1 MALYSEQELFS
12 TLSAQRSMVL
22 RYTLQSAMGWTRKTG
37 SMTALDDI
45 TQEWSTRLAAELS
58 GESDNVRQSV
68 LIWLLGSNPERFNDA
83 EPTKQKVLTQALEY
97 RYQILRQRYWQV
109 GPDRAY
115 KNLIKRLSSLFLVR
129 SKVRTWIALSRDRR
143 RTVTDVLQEV
153 IQEMLQSD
161 RYLKE
166 QVKWIGECSPRPQLR
181 NLLMLATVEE
191 YCLRPIR
198 NQPLLVY
205 RFVNYLRRSQRGG
218 MTNIPAGEMIR
229 LISEEIGTDEPDA
242 SMSLLDV
249 EAVSQYE
256 MVIDVE
262 EAQALRDQV
271 KASFADYLQEALD
284 TTAVAWLDLHLQGF
298 SQDVIAQRLNLS
310 TKEAYRLREKIR
322 YHAIR
327 VFTLKEQPDLVL
339 GWLKTSLKE
348 HNLGLIPEQWETFQA
363 SCNPLQKKILA
374 SLKAGQSFEEIAQAT
389 NLKAKQITGEWAQI
403 YLDAQSIRQDTSS
416 S

>member
-1 MALYSEQELFS
+1 
-12 TLSAQRSMVL
+12 
-22 RYTLQSAMGWTRKTG
+22 
-37 SMTALDDI
+37 MTVVDDI
-45 TQEWSTRLAAELS
+45 TQTWSARLAKDLAD
-58 GESDNVRQSV
+58 ESENSRQSI
-68 LIWLLGSNPERFNDA
+68 LAWLLGPNPERFEAAD
-83 EPTKQKVLTQALEY
+83 PDKQKVLAQALEY

-109 GPDRAY
+109 SPDRAY
-115 KNLIKRLSSLFLVR
+115 KHLIKRLSSLFLVR

-153 IQEMLQSD
+153 IQEMLRSD

-166 QVKWIGECSPRPQLR
+166 QVQWIGECSPRSQIR

-218 MTNIPAGEMIR
+218 MTNIPSGEMIR
-229 LISEEIGTDEPDA
+229 LISEEIGTDQPDS

-249 EAVSQYE
+249 EAVSKYE
-256 MVIDVE
+256 IQAAAE
-262 EAQALRDQV
+262 EAQTMREQV
-271 KASFADYLQEALD
+271 KQSFVDYLYDALD
-284 TTAVAWLDLHLQGF
+284 KTAVDWLELHLQGF
-298 SQDVIAQRLNLS
+298 SQDDIAQRLNLS

-348 HNLGLIPEQWETFQA
+348 HNLGLIPEQWESFQ
-363 SCNPLQKKILA
+363 SSRSPLQRRILNE
-374 SLKAGQSFEEIAQAT
+374 LKAGKNFDDIARET
-389 NLKAKQITGEWAQI
+389 NLKVKQVTGEWAQI
-403 YLDAQSIRQDTSS
+403 YLDAQSLRQANNA
-416 S
+416 

>member
-1 MALYSEQELFS
+1 
-12 TLSAQRSMVL
+12 
-22 RYTLQSAMGWTRKTG
+22 
-37 SMTALDDI
+37 MTAVDDI
-45 TQEWSTRLAAELS
+45 TQEWSTRLATELAD
-58 GESDNVRQSV
+58 ESENSRQSI
-68 LIWLLGSNPERFNDA
+68 LTWLLGSNPERFNEADPA
-83 EPTKQKVLTQALEY
+83 KLKVLKQALEY

-109 GPDRAY
+109 SPDRAY
-115 KNLIKRLSSLFLVR
+115 KHLIKRLSSLFLVR

-161 RYLKE
+161 RYLKA
-166 QVKWIGECSPRPQLR
+166 QVKWIGECSPRSQIR

-218 MTNIPAGEMIR
+218 MTNIPSGEMIR
-229 LISEEIGTDEPDA
+229 LISEEIGTDEPDS

-249 EAVSQYE
+249 EAVSQHE
-256 MVIDVE
+256 MQADAE
-262 EAQALRDQV
+262 EAQAMREQV
-271 KASFADYLQEALD
+271 KARFIEYLQDALD
-284 TTAVAWLDLHLQGF
+284 DTAVAWLELHLQGF
-298 SQDVIAQRLNLS
+298 SQEVIAQRLSLS

-348 HNLGLIPEQWETFQA
+348 HNLGLIPEQWEEFQ
-363 SCNPLQKKILA
+363 SSRNPLQRKILVG
-374 SLKAGQSFEEIAQAT
+374 LKAGQSFDDIARDT
-389 NLKAKQITGEWAQI
+389 NLKVKQITGEWAQI
-403 YLDAQSIRQDTSS
+403 YLDAQSLRQEAQSS
-416 S
+416 

>member
-1 MALYSEQELFS
+1 
-12 TLSAQRSMVL
+12 
-22 RYTLQSAMGWTRKTG
+22 
-37 SMTALDDI
+37 MTAVDDI
-45 TQEWSTRLAAELS
+45 TQAWSTRLAKDLAD
-58 GESDNVRQSV
+58 ESENSRQSI
-68 LIWLLGSNPERFNDA
+68 LTWLLGPNPERFEAADPA
-83 EPTKQKVLTQALEY
+83 KQKVLAQALEY

-109 GPDRAY
+109 SPDRAY
-115 KNLIKRLSSLFLVR
+115 KHLIKRLSSLFLVR

-153 IQEMLQSD
+153 IQEMLRSD

-166 QVKWIGECSPRPQLR
+166 QVQWISECSQRSQVR

-218 MTNIPAGEMIR
+218 MTNIPSGEMIR
-229 LISEEIGTDEPDA
+229 LISEEIGTDEPDS

-249 EAVSQYE
+249 EAVTQYE
-256 MVIDVE
+256 LQTRAE
-262 EAQALRDQV
+262 EAQTMREQV
-271 KASFADYLQEALD
+271 KQSFVDYLQDALD
-284 TTAVAWLDLHLQGF
+284 ATAVDWLELHLQGF
-298 SQDVIAQRLNLS
+298 SQDDIAQQLHLS

-339 GWLKTSLKE
+339 GWLKTSLQE
-348 HNLGLIPEQWETFQA
+348 HNLGLIPEQWESFQ
-363 SCNPLQKKILA
+363 SSRSPLQRKILHE
-374 SLKAGQSFEEIAQAT
+374 LKSGKSFDDIARET
-389 NLKAKQITGEWAQI
+389 NLKVKQITGEWAQI
-403 YLDAQSIRQDTSS
+403 YLDAQSLRQANGS
-416 S
+416 

>member
-1 MALYSEQELFS
+1 
-12 TLSAQRSMVL
+12 
-22 RYTLQSAMGWTRKTG
+22 
-37 SMTALDDI
+37 MTALDDI
-45 TQEWSTRLAAELS
+45 TQEWSTRLAKELP
-58 GESDNVRQSV
+58 GESDNSRQSI
-68 LIWLLGSNPERFNDA
+68 LIWLLGSNPERFDEA
-83 EPTKQKVLTQALEY
+83 EPAKQKVLTQALEY
-97 RYQILRQRYWQV
+97 RYQILRQRYWQI

-166 QVKWIGECSPRPQLR
+166 QVQWIGECSPRSQIR
-181 NLLMLATVEE
+181 NVLMLATVEE

-229 LISEEIGTDEPDA
+229 LISEEIGTDEPDS

-249 EAVSQYE
+249 EAVAKHDMQ
-256 MVIDVE
+256 VDAE
-262 EAQALRDQV
+262 EAQVVREQV
-271 KASFADYLQEALD
+271 KTSFAGYLEEALGD
-284 TTAVAWLDLHLQGF
+284 TAVAWLELHLQGF
-298 SQDVIAQRLNLS
+298 SQDVIAQRLDLS

-348 HNLGLIPEQWETFQA
+348 HNLGLVPERWEEFQT
-363 SCNPLQKKILA
+363 SCSPLQQKILV
-374 SLKAGQSFEEIAQAT
+374 SLKAGQSFDDIAHST
-389 NLKAKQITGEWAQI
+389 NLKVKQITGEWAQI
-403 YLDAQSIRQDTSS
+403 YMEAQSLRQEANSS
-416 S
+416 

>member
-1 MALYSEQELFS
+1 
-12 TLSAQRSMVL
+12 
-22 RYTLQSAMGWTRKTG
+22 
-37 SMTALDDI
+37 MTALDDI
-45 TQEWSTRLAAELS
+45 TQEWSTRLATELP
-58 GESDNVRQSV
+58 GESDNSRQSILV
-68 LIWLLGSNPERFNDA
+68 WLLGSNPERFNEA
-83 EPTKQKVLTQALEY
+83 EPTKHKVLVQALEY

-161 RYLKE
+161 RYLKK
-166 QVKWIGECSPRPQLR
+166 QVRWIGECSPRSQIR

-229 LISEEIGTDEPDA
+229 LISEEIGTDEPDS

-249 EAVSQYE
+249 EAVAKHE
-256 MVIDVE
+256 MQVDAAEAQVVREQVKTSFASYLE
-262 EAQALRDQV
+262 EALGD
-271 KASFADYLQEALD
+271 
-284 TTAVAWLDLHLQGF
+284 TAVAWLELHLQGF
-298 SQDVIAQRLNLS
+298 SQDVIAQRLDLS

-348 HNLGLIPEQWETFQA
+348 HNLGLVPEQWEAFQA
-363 SCNPLQKKILA
+363 NCNPLQKKILV
-374 SLKAGQSFEEIAQAT
+374 SLKAGQSFDDIAQST
-389 NLKAKQITGEWAQI
+389 NLKVKQITGEWAQI
-403 YLDAQSIRQDTSS
+403 YMEAQNLRQEANSS
-416 S
+416 

>member
-1 MALYSEQELFS
+1 
-12 TLSAQRSMVL
+12 
-22 RYTLQSAMGWTRKTG
+22 
-37 SMTALDDI
+37 MTALDDI
-45 TQEWSTRLAAELS
+45 TQQWSTRLATELAD
-58 GESDNVRQSV
+58 ESDNSRHSI
-68 LIWLLGSNPERFNDA
+68 LEWLLGSDPERFNEADPA
-83 EPTKQKVLTQALEY
+83 KLQILVQALEY

-161 RYLKE
+161 RYLKS
-166 QVKWIGECSPRPQLR
+166 QVQWIGQCSSRPQIR

-218 MTNIPAGEMIR
+218 MTNIPSGEMIR
-229 LISEEIGTDEPDA
+229 LISEEVGTDEPDS

-249 EAVSQYE
+249 EAVAKYE
-256 MVIDVE
+256 MQTDA
-262 EAQALRDQV
+262 EAAQVAREQV
-271 KASFADYLQEALD
+271 KTSFAAYLQDSLD
-284 TTAVAWLDLHLQGF
+284 ETAVAWLELHLQGF
-298 SQDVIAQRLNLS
+298 SQEAIAQRLNLS

-339 GWLKTSLKE
+339 GWLKTSLKD
-348 HNLGLIPEQWETFQA
+348 HNLGLIPEQWEAFQ
-363 SCNPLQKKILA
+363 SSRSPIQRRILND
-374 SLKAGQSFEEIAQAT
+374 LKAGRSFDDIAKET
-389 NLKAKQITGEWAQI
+389 NLKPKQITGEWAQI
-403 YLDAQSIRQDTSS
+403 YLDAQSLRQEASS

>member
-1 MALYSEQELFS
+1 
-12 TLSAQRSMVL
+12 
-22 RYTLQSAMGWTRKTG
+22 
-37 SMTALDDI
+37 MTAVDDI
-45 TQEWSTRLAAELS
+45 TQRWSTKLATELAE
-58 GESDNVRQSV
+58 ESDNSRQSILV
-68 LIWLLGSNPERFNDA
+68 WLLGPNPERFDEAVDA
-83 EPTKQKVLTQALEY
+83 TKQKVLAQALEY
-97 RYQILRQRYWQV
+97 RYQILRQRYWNI

-115 KNLIKRLSSLFLVR
+115 RNLIKRLSSLFLVR

-166 QVKWIGECSPRPQLR
+166 QVRWIGECSPRSQVR
-181 NLLMLATVEE
+181 NLLMLATIEE

-218 MTNIPAGEMIR
+218 MTNIPSGEMIR
-229 LISEEIGTDEPDA
+229 LISEEIGTDDPDS

-249 EAVSQYE
+249 EAVSKYE
-256 MVIDVE
+256 SQTQAE
-262 EAQALRDQV
+262 EVQAMREQV
-271 KASFADYLQEALD
+271 KTGFATYLHDTLD
-284 TTAVAWLDLHLQGF
+284 ATAVQWLELHLQGF
-298 SQDVIAQRLNLS
+298 TQEMISQRLDLS

-339 GWLKTSLKE
+339 GWLQTSLKE
-348 HNLGLIPEQWETFQA
+348 HNLGLIPEQWEEFQA
-363 SCNPLQKKILA
+363 ACNPLQRKILQ
-374 SLKAGQSFEEIAQAT
+374 SLKAGQTFDEIAQST
-389 NLKAKQITGEWAQI
+389 NLKPKQVTGEWAQL
-403 YLDAQSIRQDTSS
+403 YLDAQNLRQEASGS
-416 S
+416 

>member
-1 MALYSEQELFS
+1 
-12 TLSAQRSMVL
+12 
-22 RYTLQSAMGWTRKTG
+22 MGWTRNTD
-37 SMTALDDI
+37 SMTAVDDI
-45 TQEWSTRLAAELS
+45 THEWSSRLAKDLP
-58 GESDNVRQSV
+58 GESENSRKSI
-68 LIWLLGSNPERFNDA
+68 LTWLMGPDPERFNEADQD
-83 EPTKQKVLTQALEY
+83 KQKILGQALEY
-97 RYQILRQRYWQV
+97 RYQILLQRYWQV

-166 QVKWIGECSPRPQLR
+166 QVAWIAECSPRSQIR

-218 MTNIPAGEMIR
+218 MTNIPSGEMIR
-229 LISEEIGTDEPDA
+229 LISEEIGTDEPDS

-256 MVIDVE
+256 MQADA
-262 EAQALRDQV
+262 EAAQTMREQV
-271 KASFADYLQEALD
+271 KESFSNYLQETLNG
-284 TTAVAWLDLHLQGF
+284 TAVEWLDLHLQGF
-298 SQDVIAQRLNLS
+298 TQDAISQQLDLS

-348 HNLGLIPEQWETFQA
+348 HNLGLTPEQWGTFEA
-363 SCNPLQKKILA
+363 NRTPLQLKILQG
-374 SLKAGQSFEEIAQAT
+374 LKAGQSFDEIAQT
-389 NLKAKQITGEWAQI
+389 VKLKVKQVNGEWAQV
-403 YLDAQSIRQDTSS
+403 YLDAQNLRQETDNG
-416 S
+416 

>member
-1 MALYSEQELFS
+1 
-12 TLSAQRSMVL
+12 
-22 RYTLQSAMGWTRKTG
+22 
-37 SMTALDDI
+37 MTAVDDI
-45 TQEWSTRLAAELS
+45 TQTWSARLAKDLAD
-58 GESDNVRQSV
+58 ESENSRQSI
-68 LIWLLGSNPERFNDA
+68 LSWLLGPHPERFEEADSA
-83 EPTKQKVLTQALEY
+83 KRKVLAQALEY

-109 GPDRAY
+109 SPDRAY
-115 KNLIKRLSSLFLVR
+115 KHLIKRLSSLFLVR

-153 IQEMLQSD
+153 IQEMLRSD

-166 QVKWIGECSPRPQLR
+166 QVQWIGECSPRSQIR

-229 LISEEIGTDEPDA
+229 LISEEIGTDEPDS

-249 EAVSQYE
+249 EAVSQYQ
-256 MVIDVE
+256 MQADA
-262 EAQALRDQV
+262 EAAQVMREQV
-271 KASFADYLQEALD
+271 KQSFTTYLHDTLD
-284 TTAVAWLDLHLQGF
+284 ATAVDWLELHLQGF
-298 SQDVIAQRLNLS
+298 SQDDIAQRLNLS

-348 HNLGLIPEQWETFQA
+348 HNLGLIPEQWEAFL
-363 SCNPLQKKILA
+363 SSRNPLQRRILTE
-374 SLKAGQSFEEIAQAT
+374 LKAGKSFDDIARET
-389 NLKAKQITGEWAQI
+389 NLKVKQISGEWAQI
-403 YLDAQSIRQDTSS
+403 YLDAQSLRQESS